1 MVDIFVDM
9 EKPFLPMLVS
19 NWIFGIGIAQYPIG
33 VPHRVLSFTY
43 SLLNITLYCV
53 VAFFAYPYY
62 IKFIDVTKSTLTT
75 MIFSFSISILLTII
89 MITSGWFQAKGVR
102 KCIIKAAIVNYLMQ
116 QIMIPKESTVIFFK
130 EFIKFLIPLTS
141 IFLII
146 TFNLFITFSESFAH
160 IGQIGANFTMNYPII
175 VMFIIDSSFVN
186 IIGKVKNYIL
196 ILMYA
201 NFKFIKLNE
210 LLYSLLTSS
219 ADVPQHKRTFKEF
232 IYKEKNSKFQY
243 LKSIRKDYSDVIKCA
258 KQIHLRLVELCQHAS
273 NTYGLHFLISTAFA
287 IGIMIYNTY
296 NIYNILASIVITSA
310 EYNIHIMK
318 PILYNC
324 NWLTY
329 NILKIVRLSWFCDSI
344 CKESV
349 RSGDIAS
356 ELYDEPFISEN
367 TKSEIRDF
375 ENELI
380 SNKLT
385 LTAYGFFHL
394 DFTLVHAMI
403 CTVATYLMI
412 IIQVKSTCR

>member
-53 VAFFAYPYY
+53 VAFFAYPYH
-62 IKFIDVTKSTLTT
+62 IKFIDVTKPTLTT
-75 MIFSFSISILLTII
+75 RIFSFSISILLTII

-160 IGQIGANFTMNYPII
+160 IGQIGAIFTTHYPII

-186 IIGKVKNYIL
+186 IIGKVKNYKLIL
-196 ILMYA
+196 I
-201 NFKFIKLNE
+201 
-210 LLYSLLTSS
+210 LLTSS

-296 NIYNILASIVITSA
+296 NIYNMVASIVTTSA
-310 EYNIHIMK
+310 EYNIHTLK

-385 LTAYGFFHL
+385 LTAYGFFRL
-394 DFTLVHAMI
+394 DFTLVHAHYES
-403 CTVATYLMI
+403 TVQASSLTHW
-412 IIQVKSTCR
+412 